1 MTPKAVIFDLDGTL
15 LDTLSDLTYA
25 VNVTLENRGYPTR
38 TSSEVRSFIGD
49 GAEMLIRRALPTG
62 CEDAEVK
69 SKTPEARNIQSE
81 ARASVAMSFKSE
93 LDLRGMN
100 SDEAWEATDKYLDNA
115 TLIGV
120 KSVRIIHG
128 KGTGVLRRTIWE
140 RLKADKRVKDFRL
153 GVYGEGDGGVTV
165 AELK

>member
-1 MTPKAVIFDLDGTL
+1 MI
-15 LDTLSDLTYA
+15 
-25 VNVTLENRGYPTR
+25 NTR
-38 TSSEVRSFIGD
+38 TNIKNLR
-49 GAEMLIRRALPTG
+49 L

-153 GVYGEGDGGVTV
+153 GVYGEGDGGDTV

>member
-1 MTPKAVIFDLDGTL
+1 
-15 LDTLSDLTYA
+15 
-25 VNVTLENRGYPTR
+25 
-38 TSSEVRSFIGD
+38 
-49 GAEMLIRRALPTG
+49 
-62 CEDAEVK
+62 
-69 SKTPEARNIQSE
+69 
-81 ARASVAMSFKSE
+81 
-93 LDLRGMN
+93 MN